1 MLNKHFFDD
10 ISQQLAKLLPAA
22 TELSDDLKKSISSL
36 LESSFAKLN
45 LLTREEFDAQA
56 QVLRQA
62 RDKIHA
68 LEQQMEKLE
77 IRLGKL
83 KENSARVS

>member
-62 RDKIHA
+62 KDKIHA

-83 KENSARVS
+83 QENSASDS